1 MPTLFPPEY
10 PDRPD
15 APLLSFGPSFSEE
28 IARSVIAA
36 IWFENIDDPQETS
49 VRIAASLT
57 MLEGFHPRDHLECML
72 AAQGVAAHSMIMDC
86 YRRIMTLGMQEAMAI
101 KIRGNI
107 AQLSRSFSTLLRDL
121 ERRQAKPLQ
130 PRPPPAGGLPYETPP
145 NRDPPNLNPA
155 GPDPVNPP
163 KVPRGGRKPAASRDA
178 GNPGA
183 ERAIDRT
190 ADVAADMAD
199 PKSATAALMDLENL
213 AEVPEDIETRPD
225 GTPGSLVAYAPR
237 PPLPEPFVS
246 RVPPIMEALATR
258 PKPWR
263 MVNAPSDQPP
273 EHATASVPSDVL
285 RVPPSGRGP
294 LDPREAI
301 FGGDALARFAS
312 ARFDPDAPITPP
324 NFEDEYSEVDLELIS
339 AGGDQEAE
347 AHRQEMME
355 ANPEG
360 KPVKTIRY
368 GHGKEPGK
376 PPEK

>member
-10 PDRPD
+10 PDRPG

-72 AAQGVAAHSMIMDC
+72 AAQGVAAHFMIMDC
-86 YRRIMTLGMQEAMAI
+86 YRRIMTPGMPEAMAI

-107 AQLSRSFSTLLRDL
+107 AQLSRGFSTLLRDL

-145 NRDPPNLNPA
+145 NPGSA
-155 GPDPVNPP
+155 TPDPVNPP

-190 ADVAADMAD
+190 ADVAADKAD
-199 PKSATAALMDLENL
+199 PTSATAALIDLENL

-246 RVPPIMEALATR
+246 GVPPIMEALATR

-273 EHATASVPSDVL
+273 ANATASVPSDVL

-294 LDPREAI
+294 VDNREAI

-360 KPVKTIRY
+360 KPIKTIRY